1 MYLIVL
7 PKPSMMKLLWIYS
20 KSFPVISSVVPV
32 MPKIHLFELF
42 IAIMLAL
49 LQNSLS
55 AKNNADII
63 AHAINVYSNYTCA
76 VNKLFVSL
84 IIIL

>member
-1 MYLIVL
+1 
-7 PKPSMMKLLWIYS
+7 
-20 KSFPVISSVVPV
+20 

-42 IAIMLAL
+42 IAIVLAL

-76 VNKLFVSL
+76 VNKLFVSFHNYFISSL
-84 IIIL
+84 LLLENCSGIQCLNTRIADKTA

>member
-1 MYLIVL
+1 
-7 PKPSMMKLLWIYS
+7 
-20 KSFPVISSVVPV
+20 

-63 AHAINVYSNYTCA
+63 AHAINVYSNYTFA
-76 VNKLFVSL
+76 ANKLFVSL

>member
-20 KSFPVISSVVPV
+20 KSLPAISSVVPV
-32 MPKIHLFELF
+32 MPKVHLLEVF
-42 IAIMLAL
+42 IAIILAL

-55 AKNNADII
+55 AKNNADIN
-63 AHAINVYSNYTCA
+63 AHAINVYSNYACA
-76 VNKLFVSL
+76 ANKLFVSL